1 MTSEKSTDRD
11 GSQRTLFFP
20 QFSQLNSQKA
30 LTNAFPF
37 LIAKIGNASW
47 EFFVSKNNN
56 MVLRSYHSHW

>member
-1 MTSEKSTDRD
+1 MTSEKSTERD

-37 LIAKIGNASW
+37 LIAKIGNSLLGILCVQ
-47 EFFVSKNNN
+47 E
-56 MVLRSYHSHW
+56 